1 MQKPPN
7 FLFIITDQ
15 HRADYLGCA
24 GHPVLK
30 TPHIDAIA
38 ANGTRFEN
46 FNVATPVC
54 MPNRASL
61 LTGRYPSAHGLRHN
75 GCELSYDAS
84 TFVEAL
90 RASGYRTAA
99 IGKSHVQPMTD
110 FPAEPRADPDS
121 LGPIKEAWKS
131 DGKDYTHEEP
141 ARYETADYHKF
152 DLPYYGFDHVDMV
165 TWHGDLCSGHYLQW
179 LRKSSPLADFWRDR
193 KNQLPHNFICPQA
206 IRTPMPEE
214 FYPTSFI
221 RDRAIDW
228 LDGVKADDK
237 PFYAFV
243 SFPDPHHPFT
253 PPGKY
258 WGMHD
263 PEDFEAPPG
272 FEQHRNPIPPMRVL
286 HDQWKDGKRA
296 DKAQE
301 AFMVNEREAREA
313 MALTCGMI
321 SMIDDAVGAIIEKL
335 RETGR
340 YENTVIIFNADHG
353 DYLGDCGLLLKGAV
367 MRRSINNVPF
377 IWSDPNDRAAA
388 GSGAKVSGA
397 KVSGA
402 LASTVDLAPSILER
416 AGVKPYY
423 GIQGRSF
430 IGCLGGSAA
439 LRDQLVIEHED
450 TQTRAGFKKPA
461 VARTL
466 LTKTRRLTIYR
477 GETWGELYDLEADP
491 LEMNNRWDDS
501 EYAAER
507 ARLTEAL
514 MREMLDNVDA
524 SPRARRRA

>member
-1 MQKPPN
+1 
-7 FLFIITDQ
+7 
-15 HRADYLGCA
+15 
-24 GHPVLK
+24 
-30 TPHIDAIA
+30 
-38 ANGTRFEN
+38 
-46 FNVATPVC
+46 
-54 MPNRASL
+54 
-61 LTGRYPSAHGLRHN
+61 
-75 GCELSYDAS
+75 
-84 TFVEAL
+84 
-90 RASGYRTAA
+90 
-99 IGKSHVQPMTD
+99 
-110 FPAEPRADPDS
+110 
-121 LGPIKEAWKS
+121 
-131 DGKDYTHEEP
+131 
-141 ARYETADYHKF
+141 
-152 DLPYYGFDHVDMV
+152 
-165 TWHGDLCSGHYLQW
+165 
-179 LRKSSPLADFWRDR
+179 
-193 KNQLPHNFICPQA
+193 
-206 IRTPMPEE
+206 
-214 FYPTSFI
+214 
-221 RDRAIDW
+221 
-228 LDGVKADDK
+228 
-237 PFYAFV
+237 
-243 SFPDPHHPFT
+243 
-253 PPGKY
+253 
-258 WGMHD
+258 
-263 PEDFEAPPG
+263 
-272 FEQHRNPIPPMRVL
+272 
-286 HDQWKDGKRA
+286 
-296 DKAQE
+296 
-301 AFMVNEREAREA
+301 MVNEREAREA

-416 AGVKPYY
+416 AGVEPYY

-430 IGCLGGSAA
+430 IGCLEGSAA

-450 TQTRAGFKKPA
+450 TQTRAGFQKPA

-466 LTKTRRLTIYR
+466 LTRTRRLTIYR